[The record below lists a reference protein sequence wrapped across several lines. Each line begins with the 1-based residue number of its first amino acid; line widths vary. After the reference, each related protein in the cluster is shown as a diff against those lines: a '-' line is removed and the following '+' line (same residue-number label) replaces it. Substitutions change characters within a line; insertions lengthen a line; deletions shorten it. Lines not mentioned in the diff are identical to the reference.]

1 MIQLNIALSMLG
13 NWSILF
19 KKVDRERVIQVKD
32 GSSPLDEEFS
42 SVYAGAIRCP
52 GDLSLS

>member
-1 MIQLNIALSMLG
+1 MIQLNIALSMLE

-32 GSSPLDEEFS
+32 GSSSLDEEFS